1 MLVLTRKEGEG
12 IVIGDEIKVTILENK
27 EGKIRLGIEAPRD
40 QTIHREEVYERICQ
54 ENKEALQ
61 WNVSDY
67 KILSETILGRKDEK

>member
-12 IVIGDEIKVTILENK
+12 IVIGDEIRVTVLENK
-27 EGKIRLGIEAPRD
+27 EGRIRLGIEAPRD

-67 KILSETILGRKDEK
+67 KVLSETILGRKDEK

>member
-12 IVIGDEIKVTILENK
+12 IVIGDEIRVTILENK
-27 EGKIRLGIEAPRD
+27 EGRIRLGIDAPQD
-40 QTIHREEVYERICQ
+40 QTIHREEVYQRICQ

-67 KILSETILGRKDEK
+67 EVLSETILGRKKEK

>member
-27 EGKIRLGIEAPRD
+27 EGRIRLGIEAPRD
-40 QTIHREEVYERICQ
+40 KTIHREEVYQRICQ

-67 KILSETILGRKDEK
+67 EVLSETILGRKKEK

>member
-12 IVIGDEIKVTILENK
+12 IVIGDEIRVTILENK
-27 EGKIRLGIEAPRD
+27 EGKIRVGIEAPRD
-40 QTIHREEVYERICQ
+40 QTIHRQEVYERICQ

>member
-12 IVIGDEIKVTILENK
+12 IVIGDEIRVTILENK
-27 EGKIRLGIEAPRD
+27 EGRIRLGIDAPQD
-40 QTIHREEVYERICQ
+40 QTIHREEVYQRICQ

-67 KILSETILGRKDEK
+67 EVLSETILGRKKEE